1 MKNKRQVVLIWIGP
15 TGGVGHFPP
24 AAEAICF
31 SIKYLFHFAI
41 LSIVT
46 ITFFSLLCSPPF
58 HIVLFNKAQHRS
70 YLLPFSFYIETIKER
85 NLFFCSFFFKPDS
98 FVWLERQW
106 TINPSSHVSH
116 FFFENFSL
124 TQTNSFDRFEQ
135 RPILGW
141 NSRRFRARALLFHNG
156 CLLVWRND
164 EARATLLLF
173 FYYPP
178 HFSVCSVQISWN

>member
-116 FFFENFSL
+116 FFFCWKLLPHSNEFIWPIRTSAYTRMKQSTFSSTCPL
-124 TQTNSFDRFEQ
+124 ISQWLS
-135 RPILGW
+135 
-141 NSRRFRARALLFHNG
+141 
-156 CLLVWRND
+156 LLVWRTD
-164 EARATLLLF
+164 DA
-173 FYYPP
+173 
-178 HFSVCSVQISWN
+178 